1 MQASVVSVWYIN
13 QMHNGEAHAGE
24 HILIKT
30 RSVWEVCCSR
40 DEAET
45 GGSRD
50 TDISAFAV
58 SALRRVSARC
68 RGREGGNPA
77 EREVH
82 RAARHTPVLLCE
94 SDRGRGN
101 YSTTAALIHHS
112 SSCCTPTRRRSLW
125 VRCSRVLVTE

>member
-50 TDISAFAV
+50 TDISALL
-58 SALRRVSARC
+58 SALCGVC
-68 RGREGGNPA
+68 RLGAEGERGNPA

-112 SSCCTPTRRRSLW
+112 SS
-125 VRCSRVLVTE
+125 

>member
-1 MQASVVSVWYIN
+1 MQASIVSVWYIN

-50 TDISAFAV
+50 TDISALL
-58 SALRRVSARC
+58 SALCGVC
-68 RGREGGNPA
+68 RLGAEGEKG
-77 EREVH
+77 E
-82 RAARHTPVLLCE
+82 TPL
-94 SDRGRGN
+94 RGK
-101 YSTTAALIHHS
+101 STEQ
-112 SSCCTPTRRRSLW
+112 
-125 VRCSRVLVTE
+125 LVTHQCYCVRVTEGEGITARLLL

>member
-1 MQASVVSVWYIN
+1 MQASVVSVWCIN

-68 RGREGGNPA
+68 RGREGG
-77 EREVH
+77 
-82 RAARHTPVLLCE
+82 TPL
-94 SDRGRGN
+94 RGK
-101 YSTTAALIHHS
+101 STEQ
-112 SSCCTPTRRRSLW
+112 
-125 VRCSRVLVTE
+125 LVTHQCYCVRVTEGEGITARLLL